1 MVGARYRKANGDLK
15 DMDKRIIGV
24 IAFLVLLCIYVTVLV
39 ALAPILPV
47 LCLASV
53 APWVVIRRPF
63 KYPGR
68 MEDDLR
74 RFSHGLADGVEKLL
88 RALFQPLR
96 DDSFTASSRD
106 QNNGSRH
113 Q

>member
-1 MVGARYRKANGDLK
+1 
-15 DMDKRIIGV
+15 MDKKIMGV
-24 IAFLVLLCIYVTVLV
+24 IAFLVLLCLYVTVLV
-39 ALAPILPV
+39 ALAPILPI

-53 APWVVIRRPF
+53 ALWVVLRRPF

-68 MEDDLR
+68 MEDDMR
-74 RFSHGLADGVEKLL
+74 RFSRGLADGVEKLL

-96 DDSFTASSRD
+96 NDSSASSRD
-106 QNNGSRH
+106 QNNGSRN